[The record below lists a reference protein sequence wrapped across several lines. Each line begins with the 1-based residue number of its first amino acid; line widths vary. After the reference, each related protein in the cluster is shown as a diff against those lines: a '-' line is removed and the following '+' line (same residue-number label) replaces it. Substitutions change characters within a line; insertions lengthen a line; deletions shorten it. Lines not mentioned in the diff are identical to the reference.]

1 MSAPN
6 LPAAQQRSHAIDALR
21 GAAIVTMFAANLA
34 GPCLR
39 PPHPMWLRIYGSFAA
54 PTFVLLAGMMTSM
67 SSRPAPLNRL
77 LKRSALLL
85 LLAAGIDL
93 LCWGIDP
100 FETFDVLYLLGLALP
115 IAGLC
120 SRLEL
125 RSHFLIA
132 STVVLVTPWIH
143 RVVGYGPLLPD
154 HLAYPWPAWRR
165 LLVDGWFPVF
175 PWLGLALFGSVLGR
189 LNPLSAQRRPFLVP
203 LGAVLVALGALGWWW
218 APPAIVTRAG
228 YSELFYPPSP
238 QYLAV
243 ALGAVLLVLALF
255 DKLEQRFSLA
265 WLVVLGRSSLMMYV
279 IHVALIAFVLDEWF
293 QGQTLP
299 AFLTLYGLMAIGLW
313 SLAWA
318 TQRFRPGTQLRE
330 RLGLRRPRSAQPPQ
344 DAVSS

>member
-1 MSAPN
+1 MSST
-6 LPAAQQRSHAIDALR
+6 AQPPVTQGRSHAIDALR

-34 GPCLR
+34 GPCLL

-54 PTFVLLAGMMTSM
+54 PTFVLLAGMMTSL
-67 SSRPAPLNRL
+67 SSQPAPMHRL

-115 IAGLC
+115 LAGLC
-120 SRLEL
+120 LRLEL
-125 RSHFLIA
+125 WAHLLIA
-132 STVVLVTPWIH
+132 TAIVLVTPWLH
-143 RVVGYGPLLPD
+143 RAVGYGPLLPH

-165 LLVDGWFPVF
+165 LLLDGWFPVF
-175 PWLGLALFGSVLGR
+175 PWLGLALLGGVLGR
-189 LNPLSAQRRPFLVP
+189 LNPLSDARRPWLVP
-203 LGAVLVALGALGWWW
+203 LGFGLMALGAVAWWV
-218 APPAIVTRAG
+218 APPPIVTRAG

-243 ALGAVLLVLALF
+243 ALGAVLLTLALF
-255 DKLEQRFSLA
+255 DKLERRFSLA
-265 WLVVLGRSSLMMYV
+265 WLVVLGRSSLLLYV

-299 AFLTLYGLMAIGLW
+299 AFLALYGVMALSLW
-313 SLAWA
+313 ALAWA
-318 TQRFRPGTQLRE
+318 TQRYRRPVKALRE
-330 RLGLRRPRSAQPPQ
+330 RLVSAVR
-344 DAVSS
+344 A

>member
-1 MSAPN
+1 MSADKP
-6 LPAAQQRSHAIDALR
+6 PQIERPRSHAIDALR

-67 SSRPAPLNRL
+67 SSRPAPLHRL

-115 IAGLC
+115 IAGFCL
-120 SRLEL
+120 RLEL
-125 RSHFLIA
+125 WLHALIA
-132 STVVLVTPWIH
+132 LGIIVVTPWLH
-143 RVVGYGPLLPD
+143 RAVGYGPLLPD

-165 LLVDGWFPVF
+165 LLVDGWFPMF
-175 PWLGLALFGSVLGR
+175 PWLGLALLGGVAGR
-189 LNPLSAQRRPFLVP
+189 LDPLGESRRPWLVP
-203 LGAVLVALGALGWWW
+203 LGLLLTTLGGLGWWL
-218 APPAIVTRAG
+218 APPAIVTRMG

-238 QYLAV
+238 QYLGI
-243 ALGAVLLVLALF
+243 ALGSILLVLALF
-255 DKLEQRFSLA
+255 DKLERRFSLSL
-265 WLVVLGRSSLMMYV
+265 LVVLGRSSLMLYV

-293 QGQTLP
+293 EGQTLP
-299 AFLTLYGLMAIGLW
+299 AYLALYAVMAVSLW

-318 TQRFRPGTQLRE
+318 AQRG
-330 RLGLRRPRSAQPPQ
+330 RRWLKRA
-344 DAVSS
+344 DATGAVSDPVS

>member
-1 MSAPN
+1 MSSGSDKPKARPR
-6 LPAAQQRSHAIDALR
+6 LHAIDALR

-39 PPHPMWLRIYGSFAA
+39 PPHPLWLRVYGSFAA
-54 PTFVLLAGMMTSM
+54 PTFVLLAGMMTSL
-67 SSRPAPLNRL
+67 SSKPTPLNRL
-77 LKRSALLL
+77 LRRSALLL

-120 SRLEL
+120 SRLSL
-125 RSHFLIA
+125 RAHLLIA
-132 STVVLVTPWIH
+132 TAIVLVTPWLH
-143 RVVGYGPLLPD
+143 RAVGYGPLLPE

-175 PWLGLALFGSVLGR
+175 PWLGLALWGGVVGR
-189 LNPLSAQRRPFLVP
+189 LGPLSDARRPWLVP
-203 LGAVLVALGALGWWW
+203 LGSALMAFGAAAWWV
-218 APPAIVTRAG
+218 APPALVTRDG

-243 ALGAVLLVLALF
+243 AFGAVLLMLALF
-255 DKLEQRFSLA
+255 DKLERRFSLS
-265 WLVVLGRSSLMMYV
+265 WLVVLGRSSLLLYV
-279 IHVALIAFVLDEWF
+279 AHVALIAFVLDEWF

-299 AFLTLYGLMAIGLW
+299 AFLALYAIMALTLWAV
-313 SLAWA
+313 AWL
-318 TQRFRPGTQLRE
+318 TQRYGRPVKGLRE
-330 RLGLRRPRSAQPPQ
+330 RLW
-344 DAVSS
+344 SSVRA

>member
-1 MSAPN
+1 MSVPN
-6 LPAAQQRSHAIDALR
+6 SEHAQRPRSHAIDALR

-67 SSRPAPLNRL
+67 SNRPAPLHKL

-120 SRLEL
+120 LRLEL
-125 RSHFLIA
+125 WLHALIA
-132 STVVLVTPWIH
+132 LGIVVLTPWLH
-143 RVVGYGPLLPD
+143 RAIGYGPLLPD

-165 LLVDGWFPVF
+165 LLVDGWFPMF
-175 PWLGLALFGSVLGR
+175 PWLGVALLGGVAGR
-189 LNPLSAQRRPFLVP
+189 LDPLGESRRPWLVP
-203 LGAVLVALGALGWWW
+203 LGTVLTTLGALGWWL
-218 APPAIVTRAG
+218 APPAIVTRMG

-238 QYLAV
+238 QYLGL
-243 ALGAVLLVLALF
+243 ALGSVFLVLALF
-255 DKLEQRFSLA
+255 DKLERRFSLS
-265 WLVVLGRSSLMMYV
+265 WLVVLGRSSLMLYV

-293 QGQTLP
+293 EGQTLP
-299 AFLTLYGLMAIGLW
+299 AYLTLYAVMAVSLW
-313 SLAWA
+313 GLAWA
-318 TQRFRPGTQLRE
+318 TQRG
-330 RLGLRRPRSAQPPQ
+330 RRWLKRTSASN
-344 DAVSS
+344 AVSDPAE

>member
-1 MSAPN
+1 MSVPAQPN
-6 LPAAQQRSHAIDALR
+6 ARPRSHAIDALR

-39 PPHPMWLRIYGSFAA
+39 PPHPMWLRVYGSFAA

-67 SSRPAPLNRL
+67 SNRPAPLHRL

-120 SRLEL
+120 LRLEL
-125 RSHFLIA
+125 WLHVLIA
-132 STVVLVTPWIH
+132 ATVLVMTPWLH
-143 RVVGYGPLLPD
+143 RAVGYGPLLPD

-165 LLVDGWFPVF
+165 LLVDGWFPMF
-175 PWLGLALFGSVLGR
+175 PWLGVALFGGALGR
-189 LNPLSAQRRPFLVP
+189 LNPLAESRRQWLLPVG
-203 LGAVLVALGALGWWW
+203 GALVALGGLGWWLS
-218 APPAIVTRAG
+218 PPAIVTRMG

-238 QYLAV
+238 QYLAL
-243 ALGAVLLVLALF
+243 ALGAVLLVLSLF
-255 DKLEQRFSLA
+255 DALERRFSLS
-265 WLVVLGRSSLMMYV
+265 WLVVLGRSSLMLYV

-293 QGQTLP
+293 QGQTMP
-299 AFLTLYGLMAIGLW
+299 AFLALYGVMAVGLW

-318 TQRFRPGTQLRE
+318 TQRFRRSTKALSDKLRSVTDA
-330 RLGLRRPRSAQPPQ
+330 RASQP
-344 DAVSS
+344 SLSE